1 MTDVRRTHPGARR
14 HAVLL
19 LSVAAVLGA
28 LLILAFE
35 RYRIPLR
42 DWILAEPRESAQ
54 RVQFIFLVVATLLL
68 VPLLT
73 LVAYLWSLGAKVLR
87 AREFPPPGHRVI
99 RDTPV
104 TVGEAVVV
112 RARQLKVLA
121 VGCGIAC
128 AMLGFLLWRLAS
140 LFSNQAT

>member
-1 MTDVRRTHPGARR
+1 MTDVCRTHLDDRH

-19 LSVAAVLGA
+19 LSVAAVVGA

-42 DWILAEPRESAQ
+42 DWILAQ
-54 RVQFIFLVVATLLL
+54 RMQFIFLVVATLLL

-73 LVAYLWSLGAKVLR
+73 LAAYLWSVGAKVLR
-87 AREFPPPGHRVI
+87 AREFPLPGHRVI

-104 TVGEAVVV
+104 IVGEAAVA

-121 VGCGIAC
+121 VGCGTAC

-140 LFSNQAT
+140 IFSNQT